1 MSPSVPKK
9 PILKRRSIS
18 QLLSLPA
25 SPFFNQIDSD
35 EEEEDLHLPTSAPPV
50 RPPLVHT
57 KSDTHIN
64 MRGRPFRKTSP
75 PRIIAQ
81 DAAASQVGPT
91 PPVAQAATL
100 SDGSGSTSSDQ
111 DLSAGSSVDASG
123 PTKKKHISF
132 NTFVEQ
138 CIAIEKPKVKR
149 SATGPTIGARF
160 YDAYDDGSVA
170 FICSLIRCDWL
181 RYLACVLPG
190 PIPSWGTMAST
201 TSRRRCTTST
211 TTLSSDPTRKTMT
224 TMCSRCG
231 RRPRALAQIRR
242 HQCGR
247 LLSPPHSGQAQPPLR
262 ARDRRRYVDILRIG
276 NMSQSPLS
284 RQQC

>member
-1 MSPSVPKK
+1 MPSLPPPIPKK

-25 SPFFNQIDSD
+25 SPFFQQIDTD
-35 EEEEDLHLPTSAPPV
+35 EEEEELQVPSSAPPM

-64 MRGRPFRKTSP
+64 MRGRPFRKASP

-81 DAAASQVGPT
+81 DTSASSSSHVGPA

-111 DLSAGSSVDASG
+111 DLSGRSSTDASG
-123 PTKKKHISF
+123 PVKKKHISF

-149 SATGPTIGARF
+149 SATGPTGGARLF
-160 YDAYDDGSVA
+160 DAYDDGSVV
-170 FICSLIRCDWL
+170 LI
-181 RYLACVLPG
+181 
-190 PIPSWGTMAST
+190 
-201 TSRRRCTTST
+201 
-211 TTLSSDPTRKTMT
+211 
-224 TMCSRCG
+224 
-231 RRPRALAQIRR
+231 
-242 HQCGR
+242 
-247 LLSPPHSGQAQPPLR
+247 
-262 ARDRRRYVDILRIG
+262 
-276 NMSQSPLS
+276 
-284 RQQC
+284 